1 MRLTAYTDYALRT
14 LIYLAMH
21 REQLVTIQ
29 QIADAH
35 GIAKNHLTKV
45 VHQLGLLG
53 YVATLR
59 GRNGGLKLGHE
70 PADINIGAVVRQTEP
85 DFYMASC
92 FDQASAGCMYSSAC
106 GLKGAL
112 AGATAAFL
120 AVLDELTLEQVVIR
134 EERKKRSRGKG
145 SDSMAGAVA
154 LHFKP
159 AGKRAPA
166 Q

>member
-14 LIYLAMH
+14 LIFLAMH
-21 REQLVTIQ
+21 REELVTIQ

-35 GIAKNHLTKV
+35 GIPKNHLSKV

-53 YVATLR
+53 YVATTR

-70 PADINIGAVVRQTEP
+70 PADINIGDVVRQTEP
-85 DFYMASC
+85 DFYMAAC
-92 FDQASAGCMYSSAC
+92 FDEASAGCMYAAAC

-112 AGATAAFL
+112 ASATAAFL
-120 AVLDELTLEQVVIR
+120 AVLEELTLEQVVVR
-134 EERKKRSRGKG
+134 ETRKKRGPAKG
-145 SDSMAGAVA
+145 DAGMSGAVA

-159 AGKRAPA
+159 PRKR
-166 Q
+166 